1 MIEIKDKTSCCG
13 CASCVQKCPRHC
25 ISMHEDNEGFLYPRV
40 DKSACIDC
48 GLCEK
53 ACPMLHVGERKAPER
68 VFAAKNPDTDKR
80 HRSSSGG
87 VFIAL
92 AHDIICRGGVV
103 FGAVFDVKWEV
114 CHGYAERIEDV
125 YPMMGSKYMQSR
137 IGESYRLAEEFLRN
151 GREVLFTG
159 TPCQIAGL
167 KRYIGKDYENLTTMD
182 FLCHGVPCPGIWR
195 KYLKENILSDETLM
209 KTASE
214 NGVHLAKDMPFAIT
228 DISFRDKIKGWI
240 GYTFVVRVKQE
251 NTDSQASMTHEI
263 VIDNNPFMR
272 GYLNDVYLRP
282 SCYRCKCKNGRSKSD
297 VTIADFWGIQ
307 ELMPDFFDDK
317 GIALVMINSG
327 KGMESIEKLG
337 LMKAETRL
345 KDVIALK
352 SNAGFSERI
361 TIHPKRK
368 QFFDNQEKPFL
379 VILEQALKPTFR
391 TVLKRYIIKVR
402 NKIKS
407 MQK

>member
-40 DKSACIDC
+40 EKSACIDC

-53 ACPMLHVGERKAPER
+53 ACPMLHVGERMAPER

-103 FGAVFDVKWEV
+103 FGAVFDVKWEA

-167 KRYIGKDYENLTTMD
+167 KIYIGKDYENLTTMD
-182 FLCHGVPCPGIWR
+182 FLCHGVPSPGIWR
-195 KYLKENILSDETLM
+195 KYLKENILSDEALM

-251 NTDSQASMTHEI
+251 NTDSLASMTHEI
-263 VIDNNPFMR
+263 IIDNNPFMR
-272 GYLNDVYLRP
+272 GYLNDVYLRT
-282 SCYRCKCKNGRSKSD
+282 SCYSCKCKNGRSKSD

-327 KGMESIEKLG
+327 KGMECIEKLG

-361 TIHPKRK
+361 AIHPKRK